1 MARRDGRG
9 PDALRPLVLTRKYN
23 KYAEGSVLVQ
33 LGDTRVVCTASL
45 EERVPPFLRGRGQGW
60 VTAEYGMLPRAT
72 HERNSREAATGRVGG
87 RTQEIQRLIGRSL
100 RAAVDL
106 EKLGERSIQI
116 DCDVLQAD
124 GGTRTAAITGAFVA
138 LVDALLLLKRTGAV
152 PKLPIREF
160 LAATSVGIIEN
171 VPTLDLTYEE
181 DSRARVDMNVVMTE
195 SGKFVELQG
204 TGEGGP
210 FTKQEAAALLALAE
224 RGIVTLIAKQRE
236 ALGDAL
242 TAP

>member
-9 PDALRPLVLTRKYN
+9 ADELRPLVLTRKYN

-33 LGDTRVVCTASL
+33 LGDTRLICTASL
-45 EERVPPFLRGRGQGW
+45 EERVPPFMRGSGQGW
-60 VTAEYGMLPRAT
+60 ITAEYGMLPRAT
-72 HERNSREAATGRVGG
+72 HDRSPRDATTGRIGG
-87 RTQEIQRLIGRSL
+87 RTHEIQRIIGRSL

-106 EKLGERSIQI
+106 ARLGERTIQI

-152 PKLPIREF
+152 PKLPIKEF
-160 LAATSVGIIEN
+160 VAATSVGIVDN
-171 VPTLDLTYEE
+171 APVLDLTYEE
-181 DSRARVDMNVVMTE
+181 DSRARVDMNIVMTE

-210 FTKQEAAALLALAE
+210 FTKPEAAALMTLAE
-224 RGIVTLIAKQRE
+224 RGIVTLIARQRD
-236 ALGDAL
+236 ALADAL
-242 TAP
+242 TTT